1 MQIVQKKTTPALR
14 SIVIVLVLLL
24 ILATPAFAGGN
35 KEKAAENQGK
45 TEQAAEASQPENQ
58 NGDQARSAENSNKK
72 RSTLAV
78 ASGGAVASVNGE
90 VITEDAFNAQIE
102 NLRKSYRAQRGS
114 DIPAQELDK
123 LKKQVV
129 QAMITKNVLLQN
141 FRELGFSV
149 DPDRVDREI
158 QNVKDNYGSEAEF
171 EKSMADQGYDMER
184 LRKEITQ
191 SLQVFMVQ
199 QHVVEDVEVTDEE
212 MRRAYNSNVD
222 QIAQPETVRARHIL
236 VSLEEGATEEDKA
249 AAREKIEA
257 IQEELAAGADFA
269 ELAKEKSE
277 GPSSKNGG
285 DLGYFSADKMVPS
298 FSDAAFALQP
308 GEVSGIVE
316 TRFGYH
322 IIKLEDRKDAWLPS
336 FDEVKEHLRPQL
348 EQQKAQMVF
357 QEYVQ
362 QLQGKAE
369 IEILRPDLKP
379 EQQ

>member
-249 AAREKIEA
+249 AARERIEA

-322 IIKLEDRKDAWLPS
+322 IIKLEDHKDAWLPS

>member
-1 MQIVQKKTTPALR
+1 MHIVQKKTTPALR

-35 KEKAAENQGK
+35 KENQGK
-45 TEQAAEASQPENQ
+45 TEQAVEASQPENQ
-58 NGDQARSAENSNKK
+58 NGDQARTAENSNKK

-158 QNVKDNYGSEAEF
+158 QNVKNNYGSDAEF

-257 IQEELAAGADFA
+257 IQDELAAGADFA

-336 FDEVKEHLRPQL
+336 FEEVKEHLRPQL

>member
-1 MQIVQKKTTPALR
+1 M
-14 SIVIVLVLLL
+14 LVLLL

-58 NGDQARSAENSNKK
+58 NGDQAGSAENSNKK

-171 EKSMADQGYDMER
+171 EKSMTDQGYDMER

-257 IQEELAAGADFA
+257 IQNELAAGADFA

>member
-58 NGDQARSAENSNKK
+58 NGDQAGSAENSNKK

-171 EKSMADQGYDMER
+171 EKSMTDQGYDMER

-257 IQEELAAGADFA
+257 IQNELAAGADFA

>member
-1 MQIVQKKTTPALR
+1 MHIVQKKTAP
-14 SIVIVLVLLL
+14 SVISAMVVLVCLLV
-24 ILATPAFAGGN
+24 LAGPAFAGGG
-35 KEKAAENQGK
+35 KEKSADNTVK
-45 TEQAAEASQPENQ
+45 TEQSATDAQPQTQ
-58 NGDQARSAENSNKK
+58 NGEETESADDTDKK
-72 RSTLAV
+72 RSSLSINT
-78 ASGGAVASVNGE
+78 GAIASVNGE
-90 VITEDAFNAQIE
+90 AVTEEAFNAQIN
-102 NLRKSYRAQRGS
+102 NLRKSYRAQRGG
-114 DIPAQELDK
+114 DIPADELEK

-149 DPDRVDREI
+149 DPDRVEQEI
-158 QNVKDNYGSEAEF
+158 QNVKNKYGSEEEF
-171 EKSMADQGYDMER
+171 RKSMADQGYDMER

-191 SLQVFMVQ
+191 SLQVFIIQ
-199 QHVVEDVEVTDEE
+199 QHVVKDVEVTEEE
-212 MRRAYNSNVD
+212 MRRAYNSNLD
-222 QIAQPETVRARHIL
+222 QITQPETIRARHIL
-236 VSLEEGATEEDKA
+236 VSVEEGASEEDKT

-257 IQEELAAGADFA
+257 IQDELEGGADFA

-285 DLGYFSADKMVPS
+285 DLGYFPADKMVPS

-308 GEVSGIVE
+308 GEVSDIVE

-336 FDEVKEHLRPQL
+336 FDEVKGELRPQL
-348 EQQKAQMVF
+348 EQQKAQLVF

-362 QLQGKAE
+362 RLQSQAK

>member
-1 MQIVQKKTTPALR
+1 MHIVQKKTTPALR

-45 TEQAAEASQPENQ
+45 TEQAVEASQPENQ
-58 NGDQARSAENSNKK
+58 NGDQARTAENSNKK

-158 QNVKDNYGSEAEF
+158 QNVKNNYGSDAEF

-257 IQEELAAGADFA
+257 IQDELAAGADFA

-336 FDEVKEHLRPQL
+336 FEEVKEHLRPQL

>member
-1 MQIVQKKTTPALR
+1 MQIVHMNSTPATRSLLVVLVSILALTTP
-14 SIVIVLVLLL
+14 V
-24 ILATPAFAGGN
+24 FAGGS
-35 KEKAAENQGK
+35 KEKTAENQQK
-45 TEQAAEASQPENQ
+45 AKPAAEAAQPDSQ
-58 NGDQARSAENSNKK
+58 NGDQPRTAENQNKK
-72 RSTLAV
+72 RSSLAV
-78 ASGGAVASVNGE
+78 ASGGPVASVNGE
-90 VITEDAFNAQIE
+90 IITEEAFNAQIE

-123 LKKQVV
+123 LKKQVA

-158 QNVKDNYGSEAEF
+158 QNVKNNYGSEAEF
-171 EKSMADQGYDMER
+171 KKSMADQGYDMER

-199 QHVVEDVEVTDEE
+199 QHVVQDVVVTEDE
-212 MRRAYNSNVD
+212 MRRAYNANVD
-222 QIAQPETVRARHIL
+222 QITQPETVRARHIL
-236 VSLEEGATEEDKA
+236 ISLEEGATEEDRA
-249 AAREKIEA
+249 EARKKIEA
-257 IQEELAAGADFA
+257 IQDELENGADFA

-277 GPSSKNGG
+277 GPSSENGG

-298 FSDAAFALQP
+298 FYNAAFALQP
-308 GEVSGIVE
+308 GEVSDIVE

-322 IIKLEDRKDAWLPS
+322 IIKLEDRKDAWLPG

>member
-171 EKSMADQGYDMER
+171 EKSMTDQGYDMER

>member
-1 MQIVQKKTTPALR
+1 MHIVQKKTTPALR

-35 KEKAAENQGK
+35 KEKAEENQGK
-45 TEQAAEASQPENQ
+45 TEQAVEASQQENQ
-58 NGDQARSAENSNKK
+58 NGDQARTAENSNKK

-158 QNVKDNYGSEAEF
+158 QNVKNNYGSDAEF

-257 IQEELAAGADFA
+257 IQDELAAGADFA

-336 FDEVKEHLRPQL
+336 FEEVKEHLRPQL

>member
-58 NGDQARSAENSNKK
+58 NGDQAGSAENSNKK